1 MSKKYKRILTVEDL
15 VQFCRDQKFHR
26 FDSKESG
33 YKLSVQV
40 PATFES
46 TETDDDHRG
55 MMKLK
60 FKVFHTGLNR
70 NGSYVSKEAAEAA
83 MPTIKNRPVLA
94 AIHQLDDGE
103 WDFEGH
109 NIIIV
114 EDENGNLSYEYE
126 ERQVGSFAESEP
138 FFEHDDELDKDF
150 ICAYAYIS
158 EEYTRA
164 ADIIRK
170 KNGTKNSVEL
180 SIEEMS
186 FNAKDNYLSLDKF
199 FISGSTLLGRRHYDG
214 VEVKEGMLGS
224 RADIADFSEKNN
236 SVFSHD
242 EKVIAMLEEIN
253 NKLDDL
259 ANFSID
265 ENNQKGGNLV
275 FESLLEKYGKTAEDI
290 TFEYESLSDEEL
302 EAKFAEMFDVANT
315 DEEGADEPEPTSEDD
330 ETIIENHEEDIVE
343 PEVEETPV
351 EETPVEDNFSYK
363 YAITSSTGEVRE
375 FELSL
380 DDINYALYN
389 LVNDTYSEQDNCWY
403 GVSVYESHVIM
414 QDWWTGKA
422 YKQSYKREDDNFS
435 LTGDRVEVYS
445 NWLTKEE
452 EAAIA
457 ELRSNYS
464 LIESELNTYK
474 LAEENANKDAL
485 FTSTDYSAIAESEEF
500 TSLAKDHAEFSLDE
514 LKNKLDG
521 MLLDFAKSG
530 NLKFNVADENKST
543 GKTGLPIKTP
553 SKKNSRYGTLK
564 FN

>member
-1 MSKKYKRILTVEDL
+1 MSNKYKRILTVEDL
-15 VQFCRDQKFHR
+15 VQFCREQQFHH
-26 FDSKESG
+26 FSAKETG
-33 YKLSVQV
+33 YKLSIQV

-60 FKVFHTGLNR
+60 IKVFHTGLNR
-70 NGSYVSKEAAEAA
+70 NGSHVSKEAAEAA

-94 AIHQLDDGE
+94 AIHQLDNGE
-103 WDFEGH
+103 WDFESH
-109 NIIIV
+109 NIKII
-114 EDENGNLSYEYE
+114 EDENGNQTYEYE
-126 ERQVGSFAESEP
+126 ERQIGSFAESEP
-138 FFEHDDELDKDF
+138 FFEHDDEVNKDF
-150 ICAYAYIS
+150 VCAYAYIP

-164 ADIIRK
+164 TEIIKR
-170 KNGTKNSVEL
+170 KNGSKNSVEL
-180 SIEEMS
+180 SIEELS
-186 FNAKDNYLSLDKF
+186 FNAKENYLDLTKF
-199 FISGSTLLGRRHYDG
+199 YVSGSTLLGSRKNG
-214 VEVKEGMLGS
+214 EEIGEGMINS

-236 SVFSHD
+236 SVISHN
-242 EKVIAMLEEIN
+242 EKMLEILENIN
-253 NKLDDL
+253 EKLDNL
-259 ANFSID
+259 SNFAID
-265 ENNQKGGNLV
+265 KNIQKGGNLV

-302 EAKFAEMFDVANT
+302 EAKFAEMFDGTNT
-315 DEEGADEPEPTSEDD
+315 DEEGADEPEPTSDED
-330 ETIIENHEEDIVE
+330 EPIIETHEEDNIE
-343 PEVEETPV
+343 PEETPV

-363 YAITSSTGEVRE
+363 YAITSSAGEVRE

-380 DDINYALYN
+380 DDINYALHT

-457 ELRSNYS
+457 ELRSNYA

-485 FTSTDYSAIAESEEF
+485 FASAEYSAIVESEEF
-500 TSLAKDHAEFSLDE
+500 MSLANNHNDFSLDE
-514 LKNKLDG
+514 LKNKLDS
-521 MLLDFAKSG
+521 MLLEFAKSG
-530 NLKFNVADENKST
+530 KLNYSLVKTNTVVANKVT
-543 GKTGLPIKTP
+543 LPIKDQ
-553 SKKNSRYGTLK
+553 KKKSRYGSIFK
-564 FN
+564 NK